1 MENGQALNIAE
12 NQTSTRVEPIEP
24 SFEEMSFEEQMRLL
38 SDGVDEGEEEKKPE
52 EPDEPKEPEEKQEE
66 EPEPEPEDELYTEEQ
81 FNALDPFEVDPE
93 KLPGAAS
100 SVHKRYMQL
109 YRDQILPEL
118 QELRAFKQKVMGD
131 LQRAQARRDPRAE
144 FMAEVKKRAKESLG
158 VQELDELNQE
168 HNVELS
174 RQAAQLAGELNIQRQ
189 AEAEKAQQVQRMNGL
204 RESLRA
210 EVPDFDEVDRFAK
223 GDIENM
229 PYSKAQKVIADMQ
242 SGDPS
247 RIRAVY
253 QMFAQRYAE
262 SKKPAAP
269 KQKPET
275 PPKLIGAGGGERTSK
290 TWNYKDFALAGRDDQ
305 AKMLIEAG
313 LVDE

>member
-1 MENGQALNIAE
+1 MENEQSNGIVL
-12 NQTSTRVEPIEP
+12 NQTSTPTEAAEPASED
-24 SFEEMSFEEQMRLL
+24 MSFEAQMRRLVE
-38 SDGVDEGEEEKKPE
+38 SDNDGEEEKAE
-52 EPDEPKEPEEKQEE
+52 EPREPENEPEEQE
-66 EPEPEPEDELYTEEQ
+66 EPEPAEELYTEEQ
-81 FNALDPFEVDPE
+81 FNSLDPFEVDPE

-100 SVHKRYMQL
+100 SVHKRYMQI
-109 YRDQILPEL
+109 YRDEILPEL
-118 QELRAFKQKVMGD
+118 QELRAFKQRVMAD
-131 LQRAQARRDPRAE
+131 VQRAQAQRDPQKDFMNEVRA
-144 FMAEVKKRAKESLG
+144 RAKKALG
-158 VQELDELNQE
+158 VQELDELNSE
-168 HNVELS
+168 HNIELS
-174 RQAAQLAGELNIQRQ
+174 RQAAQLAGELNIRRQ
-189 AEAEKAQQVQRMNGL
+189 AETEKAQQVQRLNGL
-204 RESLRA
+204 RESLRTELA
-210 EVPDFDEVDRFAK
+210 DFDDIDRFAK
-223 GDIENM
+223 ADLTNM

-262 SKKPAAP
+262 SKKPPAP

>member
-1 MENGQALNIAE
+1 MENGQTLNIAE

-24 SFEEMSFEEQMRLL
+24 SFDEMSFEEQMRLL
-38 SDGVDEGEEEKKPE
+38 SEGVDEDEEEKKPE
-52 EPDEPKEPEEKQEE
+52 ESSELKDPEEKQEE
-66 EPEPEPEDELYTEEQ
+66 EVEPEPEDELYTEEQ

-118 QELRAFKQKVMGD
+118 QELRAFKQRVMAD
-131 LQRAQARRDPRAE
+131 IQKAQASKDPRAE

-158 VQELDELNQE
+158 VQELDELNSE
-168 HNVELS
+168 HNIELS
-174 RQAAQLAGELNIQRQ
+174 RQAAQLAGELNIQQQ

-223 GDIENM
+223 DDIENM